1 MPESFELA
9 TLTDTLT
16 AVVTDWGLSVVGAL
30 AVLIIGRIAA
40 GWTRKLTTR
49 TLTRGKVDETLI
61 PFISGLS
68 YTMVLVFV
76 GIAVLGIF
84 GIPTAS
90 FVAVLGAAGLA
101 IGLAFQGTFSNF
113 ASGVMLLIFR
123 PIHVGDFVDVGGTTG
138 IVQEIG
144 IFSTILDT
152 PDNVRIIV
160 PNSGIFGQTITN
172 YSANPTRRVALMM
185 GVGYDDD
192 LSLVVRTIEDLLAAD
207 SRVLADPAPVVA
219 VAELADSSVN
229 LVVRPWCNA
238 GDYWDLRFDLTRAM
252 KEQLEAAG
260 CNIPYPQTDVHL
272 HQPQPLKAVG
282 A

>member
-1 MPESFELA
+1 MPESFDIA

-16 AVVTDWGLSVVGAL
+16 TLVADWGLSVLGAL
-30 AVLIIGRIAA
+30 VVLLIGRVAA
-40 GWTRKLTTR
+40 GWTRKLTVKA
-49 TLTRGKVDETLI
+49 LTKGKVDETLI
-61 PFISGLS
+61 PFLSGLS
-68 YTMVLVFV
+68 YSGVLIFV

-138 IVQEIG
+138 IVNEIG

-172 YSANPTRRVALMM
+172 YSANPTRRVDLMM

-192 LSLVVRTIEDLLAAD
+192 LSVVVKTIEAVLAEDA
-207 SRVLADPAPVVA
+207 RVLADPAPVVA

-229 LVVRPWCNA
+229 LVVRPWCT
-238 GDYWDLRFDLTRAM
+238 GDDYWDVRFDVTRAM
-252 KEQLEAAG
+252 KERLEAAG
-260 CNIPYPQTDVHL
+260 CSIPYPQTDVHL
-272 HQPQPLKAVG
+272 HQPMQAMS